1 MATIYR
7 KTVTKALPDDAEL
20 FERKGERLARWKDAK
35 GRMRTAPVTVPS
47 KGTHAGKTRIVITSR
62 TFTAKFRNGSGIVVE
77 HPTGCRDE
85 SAARQVLADLVRR
98 AELVKANVMTAAEDS
113 AADHQTCPLDE
124 HFTSYLDKLEAEGT
138 TAGHRKNVRR
148 CINRLAKDC
157 GWRRLADI
165 TRDSLE
171 RWLARQRR
179 ADMGARTRNLHRSA
193 IMAFCNW
200 SVETSRMVVNPIAR
214 VPMADEK
221 SDRRKQRRSLTEDE
235 LNRLLRVARWRPLA
249 EYGRETVRKAKDE
262 TKGRRTWTKAP
273 LTLDTLDGAVE
284 RARASLHEN
293 PAFIEQLDLIGRER
307 TLIYKS
313 LVLTGLRKGEL
324 SSITVAQADLDGSV
338 AFLILDAADEKERRG
353 ADVPLRAD
361 LAADL
366 RHWLADKL
374 TTLQD
379 ECRRR
384 GEPVPNKLPSE
395 TPLFRVPRD
404 LTKILYRDLLAAGIP
419 RKDERGRTIDVHA
432 MRHSFGT
439 LLNKSG
445 TAPRTVQAAM
455 RHSSID
461 LTMNTYTDPKLL
473 DIHGALDGLP
483 ALSLDADPK
492 RERIAAKL
500 TGTDGGT
507 PIPFA
512 PAFAPTPDDSSK
524 SGATADK
531 SDCRAIDDEREA
543 RHVVSLESVKRK
555 QPMTSSVIGCSK
567 ERVTRLERAT
577 GSLGSCYSTN

>member
-7 KTVTKALPDDAEL
+7 KTVTKALPDSAEL
-20 FERKGERLARWKDAK
+20 FDRKGERLARWRDAK
-35 GRMRTAPVTVPS
+35 GRTRTAPVTVPTQ
-47 KGTHAGKTRIVITSR
+47 GTHAGKTRIVITSR
-62 TFTAKFRNGSGIVVE
+62 MFTAKYRNGSGLVVE
-77 HPTGCRDE
+77 QSTGCRDE

-98 AELVKANVMTAAEDS
+98 AELVKAKVMTAAEDS
-113 AADHQTCPLDE
+113 AADHQTFPLDE
-124 HFTSYLDKLEAEGT
+124 HFTAYLNKLEAEGT

-148 CINRLAKDC
+148 CINRLAAEC
-157 GWRRLADI
+157 GWQRLIDI

-179 ADMGARTRNLHRSA
+179 GGMGARTRNLHRSA
-193 IMAFCNW
+193 IVAFCNW
-200 SVETSRMVVNPIAR
+200 SVETSRIVVNPIAR
-214 VPMADEK
+214 VAQADEK
-221 SDRRKQRRSLTEDE
+221 SDRRRQRRSLTEDE
-235 LNRLLRVARWRPLA
+235 LNKLLRVARWRPLG
-249 EYGRETVRKAKDE
+249 EYGRETVRKADE
-262 TKGRRTWTKAP
+262 KTTGRRTWTKAP

-284 RARASLHEN
+284 RARESMREN
-293 PAFIEQLDLIGRER
+293 PAFVEQLDSIGRER

-324 SSITVAQADLDGSV
+324 SSITVSQADLDGPV

-379 ECRRR
+379 ECRRL
-384 GEPVPNKLPSE
+384 GEPVPKQLPPE

-404 LTKILYRDLLAAGIP
+404 LSKILYRDLAAAGIP
-419 RKDERGRTIDVHA
+419 RKDERGWTIDVHA

-439 LLNKSG
+439 LLNKAG
-445 TAPRTVQAAM
+445 IAPRTVQAAM

-483 ALSLDADPK
+483 ALSLDAEPK

-512 PAFAPTPDDSSK
+512 PAFAPTTGDWANRGQLPTR
-524 SGATADK
+524 ATVEPSTTNAK
-531 SDCRAIDDEREA
+531 
-543 RHVVSLESVKRK
+543 
-555 QPMTSSVIGCSK
+555 
-567 ERVTRLERAT
+567 RVT
-577 GSLGSCYSTN
+577 S